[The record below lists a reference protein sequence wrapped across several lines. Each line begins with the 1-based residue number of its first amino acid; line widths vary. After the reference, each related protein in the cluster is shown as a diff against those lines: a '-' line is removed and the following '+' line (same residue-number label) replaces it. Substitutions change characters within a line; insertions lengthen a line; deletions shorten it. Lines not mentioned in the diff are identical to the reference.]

1 MGLIESKGIEYSKRQ
16 RSQIERIC
24 RGEQNRFLKNA
35 PLEFQK
41 QLIHPYTPDDW
52 ALSWNRTRMEHFW
65 EHFLK
70 IRRSMK
76 KAREATEQSLPSSS
90 KTKG

>member
-1 MGLIESKGIEYSKRQ
+1 
-16 RSQIERIC
+16 
-24 RGEQNRFLKNA
+24 
-35 PLEFQK
+35 
-41 QLIHPYTPDDW
+41 
-52 ALSWNRTRMEHFW
+52 LSWNRTRMEHFW